1 MRGVVFGLV
10 LLAWAGFAALA
21 LAVNGDQ
28 ALSWDDSVTDAVS
41 DLIVVSDDRV
51 HANPGVWAVTVGLG
65 LAVVV
70 LAARQ
75 ALRRRLRALVFAV
88 VAVVGIVAL
97 IEVAKLLV
105 SRPVIEGSG
114 EGSFPSG
121 TAAWTL
127 AAAAVSVLLLEAG
140 RVRRWAS
147 VAAALLVAATAAVIV
162 WERWHYPSD
171 VLGGWLL
178 AAGWVGAVWLSIG
191 WSEREG
197 RGRLLREHPPDRE

>member
-1 MRGVVFGLV
+1 MRGVVSGLV

-21 LAVNGDQ
+21 LAVNGEQ
-28 ALSWDDSVTDAVS
+28 GLSWDDPVTDAVS

-127 AAAAVSVLLLEAG
+127 AAAAVSVLLLEPG

-178 AAGWVGAVWLSIG
+178 AAGWVGLAWLAIRA
-191 WSEREG
+191 SEGEG
-197 RGRLLREHPPDRE
+197 RGRFLGEHPPDRE